1 MTRLAVMSVL
11 TMVMWVTPAQ
21 AQDISGTW
29 QFTVQL
35 AVGGG
40 RPTFVFAQDGERL
53 SGIYQGTFDSAEVS
67 GTIQGDLVEFWFEV
81 QGSKATYTGT
91 VGYNTMSGTCDY
103 ADVGSGFWLGEKAET
118 G

>member
-11 TMVMWVTPAQ
+11 AMAVWVTPAQ

-35 AVGGG
+35 NVGGG
-40 RPTFVFAQDGERL
+40 RPIFVFTQDGERL
-53 SGIYQGTFDSAEVS
+53 SGTYQGTFDAAEVS
-67 GTIQGDLVEFWFEV
+67 GTIQGDRVEFRFEV

-91 VGYNTMSGTCDY
+91 VGDNTMSGTCDY
-103 ADVGSGFWLGEKAET
+103 ADVGSGIWEGEKAET